1 MRPVVPLLFG
11 IAGLGFFGAMLYAAS
26 RGRRDRGAVI
36 TYETPAQIFTPSVR
50 PAPSPIRLPPVTP
63 VATPPAPR
71 PVTSTTEPGGGYVPT
86 TTIPKQLS
94 PAIVASAR
102 KWAKVRG
109 VPTQELLATIL
120 VESSGKVRAWNCQP
134 GPKPSAC
141 TKENSRGLMQVNI
154 NAWMPLLSA
163 NGMTAED
170 LYNVDKNIQIG
181 SYIYAKYRKE
191 VQSLIAQSGIAQTL
205 PIGTITRLYYKGPK
219 YVRDKILAGKV
230 LGTTPATRPYK
241 QTAEAVANWDNAM
254 AKVSGIA

>member
-1 MRPVVPLLFG
+1 VRPAVPLLLG
-11 IAGLGFFGAMLYAAS
+11 VAGLGFFGVMLYAVS
-26 RGRRDRGAVI
+26 GRRRGQGQVI
-36 TYETPAQIFTPSVR
+36 TYETPAQIFTPAYTPQAALPSV
-50 PAPSPIRLPPVTP
+50 
-63 VATPPAPR
+63 PPAPPAPT

-94 PAIVASAR
+94 AAIVASAR
-102 KWAKVRG
+102 KWAAKRG
-109 VPTQELLATIL
+109 VPTQEILATIL
-120 VESSGKVRAWNCQP
+120 VESSGKQYAWNCQP
-134 GPKPSAC
+134 GPKPNAC

-154 NAWMPLLSA
+154 NAWMPLLKA
-163 NGMTAED
+163 NGMTVDD
-170 LYNVDKNIQIG
+170 LYDIDKNIMIG

-191 VQSLIAQSGIAQTL
+191 VQDLIAQAGVAQTL

-241 QTAEAVANWDNAM
+241 QTEQAVANWDNAM